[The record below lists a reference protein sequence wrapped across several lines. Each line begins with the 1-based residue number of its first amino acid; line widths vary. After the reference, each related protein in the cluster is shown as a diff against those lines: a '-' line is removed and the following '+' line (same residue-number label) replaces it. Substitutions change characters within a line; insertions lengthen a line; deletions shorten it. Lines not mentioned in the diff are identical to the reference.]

1 MPLLDTKHKQKSFAL
16 TTLLL
21 GAILIVLFYLGLT
34 YLDPPVENGITVN
47 FGSMDVGMGEIQ
59 PELPQPKPN
68 PVPAEEIPEEDEPV
82 VNETTRQ
89 PEPLTDANTEVI
101 AEKVITQDQEE
112 SIRLKQQEEI
122 RRREALEAQRKA
134 EAQRQAEEDRLRKVR
149 EEEARLER
157 ERQAAQEAKRRE
169 QEEKKRKLDALM
181 GGINASGQTAGGE
194 GNDKTP
200 GDKGSPD
207 GNPYATSYYGS
218 AGVGTGNTGYG
229 LSGRSLV
236 GRGKE
241 SQKCN
246 EQGTVVV
253 EIVVNRN
260 GVVVEA
266 TPGVR
271 GTTNSDPCLLI
282 PAKATA
288 LSYRWNADAKA
299 PDRQIGFVVV
309 NFKLGQ

>member
-21 GAILIVLFYLGLT
+21 GAILLVLFYLGLT

-68 PVPAEEIPEEDEPV
+68 PVPAEEIPEENEPV

-89 PEPLTDANTEVI
+89 SEPLTDANTEVI

-218 AGVGTGNTGYG
+218 AGVGTGNIGK
-229 LSGRSLV
+229 LKGRSV
-236 GRGKE
+236 VSSGEVKQG
-241 SQKCN
+241 CN
-246 EQGTVVV
+246 QEGIVVV
-253 EIVVNRN
+253 EVVVNRN
-260 GVVVEA
+260 GDVVEA
-266 TPGVR
+266 TPGIK
-271 GTTNSDPCLLI
+271 GTTNKHPCLMQ
-282 PAKATA
+282 PARETA
-288 LSYRWNADAKA
+288 FTYKWNPDPTGA
-299 PDRQIGFVVV
+299 DRQIGTVEII
-309 NFKLGQ
+309 FKLGQ

>member
-1 MPLLDTKHKQKSFAL
+1 MPLLDTKHKQKSFVL

-21 GAILIVLFYLGLT
+21 SAILIVLFYLGLT
-34 YLDPPVENGITVN
+34 YLDPPEENGITVN
-47 FGSMDVGMGEIQ
+47 FGSMDVGSGQVQ
-59 PELPQPKPN
+59 PVLPLPEPN
-68 PVPAEEIPEEDEPV
+68 LIPAEEVPEENEPV
-82 VNETTRQ
+82 VEEPTSKSEPATDTN
-89 PEPLTDANTEVI
+89 PEVS
-101 AEKVITQDQEE
+101 AEKVLTQDQQE

-134 EAQRQAEEDRLRKVR
+134 NDQRKVEEDRLRKAQ
-149 EEEARLER
+149 EEADRLER
-157 ERQAAQEAKRRE
+157 EKQAALEAKRRE
-169 QEEKKRKLDALM
+169 QEEKKRKLDALI
-181 GGINASGQTAGGE
+181 GGINATGQTAGGE
-194 GNDKTP
+194 GDNKTP
-200 GDKGSPD
+200 GDKGRLD

-218 AGVGTGNTGYG
+218 AGVGSGNTGYG

-246 EQGTVVV
+246 EKGIVVV

-266 TPGVR
+266 NPGVK
-271 GTTNSDPCLLI
+271 GTTNSKSCLLE

-288 LSYRWNADAKA
+288 MSYKWNADPKA